1 MNREERK
8 YFYEKLRELFA
19 EWVNDA
25 DTDVKSHIYDM
36 ITSFEE
42 RYMTNVTGQQP
53 FPQDLFRVFLEEH
66 ALVHKLQQRGAFK
79 VVDELPTEDIDI
91 YSVYL
96 LHNGSVLEQWIYYE
110 GNWEYIG
117 ISGIDYTIYQ
127 EKNDSSLQ
135 TTNKTVVG
143 AINEVLGKTF
153 PVDDQL
159 STTSKNPVQNNI
171 LTREIRATAQ
181 RIVEIE
187 RELSTAIVNS
197 DTENKAS
204 ISALESGVNKIAS
217 NLSQNKVD
225 KTDFEEQKQI
235 INGIKASVDAI
246 KGEVNNAVEFLN
258 EIV

>member
-1 MNREERK
+1 
-8 YFYEKLRELFA
+8 
-19 EWVNDA
+19 
-25 DTDVKSHIYDM
+25 
-36 ITSFEE
+36 
-42 RYMTNVTGQQP
+42 MTNVTGQQP
-53 FPQDLFRVFLEEH
+53 FPQELFRVFLEEH

-187 RELSTAIVNS
+187 RELSEAIINS

-204 ISALESGVNKIAS
+204 ISALESGVDKITS